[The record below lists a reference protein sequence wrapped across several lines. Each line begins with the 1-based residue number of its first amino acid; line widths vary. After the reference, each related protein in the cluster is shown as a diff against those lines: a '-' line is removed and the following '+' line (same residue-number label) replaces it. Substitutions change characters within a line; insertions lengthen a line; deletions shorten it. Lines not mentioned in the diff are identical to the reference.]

1 MGNVLESRTFVVPQ
15 LKLGDLVLRDVPG
28 TEAIY
33 APNFAP
39 PGKSGHIGFA
49 FLRNYVVVLDYG
61 AKMMKLYTAGEEKLP
76 RECGEARAPLMI
88 GEYGLQ
94 SVALTDRGEIRIGWD
109 TGAQTN
115 AFTPATF
122 SVPAERY
129 VLGQEHEF
137 RDFTLGQV
145 KLGPLKVRTIDLQMP
160 GLNGLLGYDFFASHV
175 VCFDVGRKIVAIK

>member
-1 MGNVLESRTFVVPQ
+1 MGNMLESRTFVVPR
-15 LKLGDLVLRDVPG
+15 LKLGGLVLRDVPG
-28 TEAIY
+28 TEAVY

-39 PGKSGHIGFA
+39 PGKMGHIGFA
-49 FLRNYVVVLDYG
+49 FLRNYTVVLDYG
-61 AKMMKLYTAGEEKLP
+61 SKVMKLYTPDDATLP
-76 RECGEARAPLMI
+76 RECGTARAPLVT

-94 SVALTDRGEIRIGWD
+94 SVAHTDRGEIRFGWD

-122 SVPAERY
+122 SVPPERY

-137 RDFTLGQV
+137 RDFSLGDV

-160 GLNGLLGYDFFASHV
+160 GLNGLMGYDFFASHV
-175 VCFDVGRKIVAIK
+175 VCFDVSRKIVAIR